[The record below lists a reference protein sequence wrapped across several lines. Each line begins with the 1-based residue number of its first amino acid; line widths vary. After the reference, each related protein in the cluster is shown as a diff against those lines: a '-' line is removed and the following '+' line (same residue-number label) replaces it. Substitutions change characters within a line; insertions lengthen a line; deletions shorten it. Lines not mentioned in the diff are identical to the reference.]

1 MTPRIGSVFRYN
13 CPVSD
18 TLQQL
23 VTRRLIATPPPYFLT
38 PPRAPTWG
46 NADIEDCPRL
56 MWLLSITI
64 TGDPELFCHTDWG
77 CLYTKHFALSFG
89 IAQNKISHAV
99 FMGLKHSFCI
109 NTLQAEA
116 PLMTIQFHL
125 RAVLTQGQV
134 VRGPGRGCRVAWTHN
149 SILTPASLAAAGGHI
164 MEYVSRLR
172 VTSVRK
178 FSNMRWS
185 IAVSSRHTN
194 YSTSAKI
201 CLV

>member
-1 MTPRIGSVFRYN
+1 
-13 CPVSD
+13 
-18 TLQQL
+18 
-23 VTRRLIATPPPYFLT
+23 
-38 PPRAPTWG
+38 
-46 NADIEDCPRL
+46 
-56 MWLLSITI
+56 
-64 TGDPELFCHTDWG
+64 
-77 CLYTKHFALSFG
+77 
-89 IAQNKISHAV
+89 
-99 FMGLKHSFCI
+99 MGLKHSFCI
-109 NTLQAEA
+109 IKAEA

-125 RAVLTQGQV
+125 RAVLT
-134 VRGPGRGCRVAWTHN
+134 RGRWCEARGGGAGGGGWWRVAWTHN
-149 SILTPASLAAAGGHI
+149 SILTPASRAAAGGHI